1 MTYLVLR
8 INNRVLTNIPRFEQ
22 FLQIHGLYV
31 IGRSENEQEGTV
43 ELVITAQILAEV
55 RHLTNLAFDFFG
67 EALLSLSM
75 EYKGSNNK
83 KSNAQSSKSKE
94 KHRNSTEVPSPND
107 QLT

>member
-8 INNRVLTNIPRFEQ
+8 INDSVRNNIPRFEQ
-22 FLQIHGLYV
+22 FLQTYGLYV
-31 IGRSENEQEGTV
+31 IGRSENDQEGTV
-43 ELVITAQILAEV
+43 ELVITANILAEV

-67 EALLSLSM
+67 EAMVSLSI

-83 KSNAQSSKSKE
+83 KSNTQSSKSKE
-94 KHRNSTEVPSPND
+94 KHRNSTEVPPPND